1 MNTFNDSPLTLKI
14 KYDPAKKTFTSRFE
28 VDAGEGAKM
37 SMKQVVT
44 RIDAQS
50 RKLEQFLLLEGDE
63 VKLMKILYVKRAKS
77 K

>member
-1 MNTFNDSPLTLKI
+1 
-14 KYDPAKKTFTSRFE
+14 
-28 VDAGEGAKM
+28 M